1 MKKFINQDD
10 MKNEN
15 FIDVF
20 NLIKELG
27 TTTRKQIEAI
37 TKLSWG
43 AVSNITARLIESGLV
58 IEVKPEKTDGPGRT
72 PSFLQVDG
80 RRFCAIGI
88 DVNLTG
94 ISAELVNIR
103 NEFILSMR
111 HQADFSSREALLEC
125 ICSAVDK
132 ILAEASESELSVIGI
147 GVAMQGIVDAAKGIS
162 VKLKQCKDWE
172 NVDLAGILKEKYNI
186 PVWLEHDPNCILLA
200 YSENSDASD
209 AILLRIDRGI
219 GMSLLLNGDIVGR
232 MGMFE
237 IGHTLAPGGTLEDCA
252 SIRGVEKR
260 FGKSFDELARLAK
273 DGDDT
278 AVKIFEDLSKNLA
291 TAIYN
296 VQKLFNVPSIILCGE
311 IMKYSDIFMDEI
323 KELNPEIEF
332 SETDVGCA
340 AYGAALIAIEK
351 AIRKL

>member
-58 IEVKPEKTDGPGRT
+58 IEVKPDKTDGPGRT

-80 RRFCAIGI
+80 RKFCAIGL

-94 ISAELVNIR
+94 ICAELVNIR

-111 HQADFSSREALLEC
+111 NQADFSSKEALLDG
-125 ICSAVDK
+125 ICSSVEK
-132 ILAEASESELSVIGI
+132 ILGEAEESELSVIGI
-147 GVAMQGIVDAAKGIS
+147 GIAMQGIVDAVKGVS
-162 VKLKQCKDWE
+162 VKLSQCKDWE
-172 NVDLAGILKEKYNI
+172 NVDLAAILKEKYRI

-219 GMSLLLNGDIVGR
+219 GMSLLLDGEIVGR

-252 SIRGVEKR
+252 SIRGMEKR
-260 FGKSFDELARLAK
+260 FGKSFDELARLAGK
-273 DGDDT
+273 GESS
-278 AVKIFEDLSKNLA
+278 ALAIFEDMSKNLA
-291 TAIYN
+291 EAIYN

-311 IMKYSDIFMDEI
+311 IMKYSSIFMDEI
-323 KELNPEIEF
+323 KALNPEIEF
-332 SETDVGCA
+332 SETDVSSA
-340 AYGAALIAIEK
+340 SYGAALIAIEK

>member
-172 NVDLAGILKEKYNI
+172 IVDLAGILKKKYNI
-186 PVWLEHDPNCILLA
+186 EIPLGASNLVDEVGATLVKKHGKDILNEIAKL
-200 YSENSDASD
+200 SFKNTEKINE
-209 AILLRIDRGI
+209 LL
-219 GMSLLLNGDIVGR
+219 
-232 MGMFE
+232 
-237 IGHTLAPGGTLEDCA
+237 
-252 SIRGVEKR
+252 K
-260 FGKSFDELARLAK
+260 K
-273 DGDDT
+273 
-278 AVKIFEDLSKNLA
+278 
-291 TAIYN
+291 
-296 VQKLFNVPSIILCGE
+296 
-311 IMKYSDIFMDEI
+311 
-323 KELNPEIEF
+323 
-332 SETDVGCA
+332 
-340 AYGAALIAIEK
+340 
-351 AIRKL
+351 